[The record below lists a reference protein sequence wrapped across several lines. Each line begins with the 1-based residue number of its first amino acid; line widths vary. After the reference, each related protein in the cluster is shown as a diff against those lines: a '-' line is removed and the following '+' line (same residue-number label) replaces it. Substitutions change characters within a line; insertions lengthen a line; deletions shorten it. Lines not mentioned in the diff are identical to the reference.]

1 MLADWLPRIKG
12 AFLAVKRIDFLPTE
26 KKDLASLDQ
35 ALPIGC
41 GQTIS
46 QPSVVY
52 FMLRLLEPVLG
63 NKVLD
68 VGSGSGWTTALLSWI
83 VGSAGKVIA
92 LEIVPELSKE
102 GEKNLA
108 LYGFVK
114 KGIAKLVIGD
124 GSQGYPSEAP
134 FDRILV
140 SASASKIPS
149 ALKKQLKI
157 GGRMVIP
164 VQESIQLVVKKGK
177 NDFQIT
183 SYPGFVFVPLQTK
196 SKL

>member
-1 MLADWLPRIKG
+1 MPVNWLSRIKN
-12 AFLAVKRIDFLPTE
+12 AFLAVKRIDFLPAE
-26 KKDLASLDQ
+26 KKNLASLDQ
-35 ALPIGC
+35 ALPIGY

-52 FMLRLLEPVLG
+52 FMFRLLEPVLG
-63 NKVLD
+63 NKILD

-92 LEIVPELSKE
+92 LEIIPELSKE

-108 LYGFVK
+108 PYDFVK

-183 SYPGFVFVPLQTK
+183 SYPGFVFVPLQAK
-196 SKL
+196 PKP